1 MGSSSDLE
9 FLDTPQ
15 VERSASPVVRKSSRV
30 RRAPRGVDELAAP
43 AAPQAAPH
51 KRTANPPA
59 RTNRTQKRG
68 IISDDDDDDNL
79 SHPDARPELKAISS
93 PLEILPTTTTSVPT
107 VKRKHPVIIASSSSS
122 SSLPLPSRP
131 DKSRGPKSPVPSP
144 VPRSTSLDSTL
155 ATTTLPRSQPST
167 TPKKRSS
174 VLVPKKP
181 VYVKPPGGDSSDEAD
196 DFFNM
201 NLGATKTVPTAARAG
216 GRLPKAIAARSSA
229 TPFETSPPKSQP
241 QATETSLIVSSSSDS
256 EPADAH
262 SDSSIDSRVRRRKR
276 LDPSSD
282 LEGQEHMT
290 KNLTLPAWARG
301 RERPLKRK
309 SATPDRK
316 RSRVDVDSN
325 QERLD
330 GWSSDRHEG
339 DSDDSISVATN
350 GKRSRP
356 LVDEGAAPRAAARS
370 GKRQHLSQ
378 PVPKAKKTSPRKPSP
393 PPMVKVST
401 AQELLAKARG
411 LRPTSPSSLAQNPII
426 MTSNPT
432 LMLGSS
438 SEGEEG
444 SEALDPSLAAIR
456 ATSRRTTYDPLNPL
470 ELLARGRAPRV
481 QEDVEGKVTIMIG
494 IGIPPDL
501 VIPAKDKA
509 AYAHEVAFELGLN
522 QPFSTI
528 FTTISAR
535 TDKVW
540 VHKKSQVYDF
550 GTPKSLKLRAGSTA
564 HFKVYSDT
572 DWNRIVQLEQE
583 RIEKGISIS
592 QDPDQ
597 DDADLSALDHLPTTT
612 QSQSTSTLR
621 DSTRTPSV
629 QPSNS
634 TAVERSRSPAP
645 VSGDDNLFRLTVR
658 GSKTRSINVAV
669 KWSTTIQSLI
679 KAYCKTYSIVDA
691 TRISKMFV
699 EIEGDKVPPHHTVQE
714 IKDEFDLEDEETIDL
729 RGDPGA

>member
-15 VERSASPVVRKSSRV
+15 VERSASPAVRKSSRV

-229 TPFETSPPKSQP
+229 TPFETSPRQFPFPLLLDFTPFLINIFVIVPKNPAKSQP

-356 LVDEGAAPRAAARS
+356 LVDEGATPRAAARS

-401 AQELLAKARG
+401 AQELLAKARYSSPYHFGPDRTGTLMIFLFVRG

-432 LMLGSS
+432 LTLGSS

-509 AYAHEVAFELGLN
+509 AYAHEVAFELGLVSAPSFLLFFLLPPWFAFVHVVHSQSKWTRSKRRIN
-522 QPFSTI
+522 RFRRYSRPFRRGPTKFG
-528 FTTISAR
+528 FTRNLKCTISE
-535 TDKVW
+535 
-540 VHKKSQVYDF
+540 
-550 GTPKSLKLRAGSTA
+550 LR
-564 HFKVYSDT
+564 
-572 DWNRIVQLEQE
+572 
-583 RIEKGISIS
+583 
-592 QDPDQ
+592 
-597 DDADLSALDHLPTTT
+597 
-612 QSQSTSTLR
+612 
-621 DSTRTPSV
+621 
-629 QPSNS
+629 
-634 TAVERSRSPAP
+634 
-645 VSGDDNLFRLTVR
+645 NL
-658 GSKTRSINVAV
+658 
-669 KWSTTIQSLI
+669 
-679 KAYCKTYSIVDA
+679 
-691 TRISKMFV
+691 
-699 EIEGDKVPPHHTVQE
+699 
-714 IKDEFDLEDEETIDL
+714 
-729 RGDPGA
+729 